1 MSDGSQDDGLD
12 GIKEEDEEDDD
23 EKMARLA
30 KQ

>member
-1 MSDGSQDDGLD
+1 MSEGSQDDGLD

-30 KQ
+30 K

>member
-1 MSDGSQDDGLD
+1 MSEGDPDDGLD

-30 KQ
+30 K